1 MSIKFLFFSWIV
13 NYRKIYKN
21 RFKMRGSPCYFLSF
35 RDKKIKN
42 ITNIEHT
49 VFVYTLSFIFC
60 EVLLLRLIYT
70 INIWFNLVLG
80 SYFEHYHPLNLITLR
95 VYAKCVL
102 VHLFQNRNWFCPK
115 LDGRIFFRILTFK
128 GPFCRNDFNWK
139 KIWEYGVNFWK
150 NRSFV
155 SRT

>member
-49 VFVYTLSFIFC
+49 VFVFFFSFIFC

-80 SYFEHYHPLNLITLR
+80 SYFEHYHLLNLIILR

-115 LDGRIFFRILTFK
+115 LDGRFFFSNFDFQRTFL
-128 GPFCRNDFNWK
+128 
-139 KIWEYGVNFWK
+139 
-150 NRSFV
+150 
-155 SRT
+155 